1 MGELK
6 PLGSEKLSGD
16 DKLKRILE
24 LTYYQSPTS
33 EKPSSEIVK
42 ESKTGVYGIVKERD
56 WYYVKKGL
64 TEDSLDYIGGLF
76 MKNKNR
82 FSSHGEALKK
92 LEFLT
97 EQELAEA
104 TKYVLKKNKPEPKP
118 QEEAPAPMPTTDVAP
133 PPPAPDAGMG
143 IPPEGEIP
151 PPEGDIAGE
160 EPAGDPNDYMKVIQ
174 KMAGRLTQKMGVY
187 KDQLESKDLKWI
199 LKMVIAA
206 VDLDKMDEADLEE
219 ILSEFEDEEDMVEPT
234 SDFPTDANG
243 ETPAPQNETD
253 DVDGIAKLD
262 ELINTSFDDEEFGY
276 EGDDDEYG
284 LNDDDIDFL
293 NNPELKKAGRVAS
306 KDIGRELGAEDPE
319 DMGLSS
325 DDEDIPLYTDDD
337 EEVDEQGISDIG
349 QMPSGVLESDPTED
363 EVKELDIDELT
374 SMINDN
380 VKQSLS
386 KYFN

>member
-6 PLGSEKLSGD
+6 PLGSEKLAGD

-82 FSSHGEALKK
+82 FSSHGEAFKK

-97 EQELAEA
+97 EQELSEA
-104 TKYVLKKNKPEPKP
+104 TKYVLKRNNPEPKP

-143 IPPEGEIP
+143 VPPEGEMA

-160 EPAGDPNDYMKVIQ
+160 DPAGDPNDYMKVIQ

-219 ILSEFEDEEDMVEPT
+219 ILSEFEDEEDMAEPT
-234 SDFPTDANG
+234 SDFPTDDNG
-243 ETPAPQNETD
+243 EIPAPQAESD
-253 DVDGIAKLD
+253 EVDGIAKLD
-262 ELINTSFDDEEFGY
+262 ELINTAFDD
-276 EGDDDEYG
+276 DDEDEYG

-293 NNPELKKAGRVAS
+293 NSPDLKKAGKVAH
-306 KDIGRELGAEDPE
+306 KDIAQEFGGGDEDNPIPSDDDE
-319 DMGLSS
+319 FPIYS
-325 DDEDIPLYTDDD
+325 DDE

-349 QMPSGVLESDPTED
+349 QMPSGVLEADPAED